1 MVNMNAGT
9 KRAASFQ
16 RRAMLTVAALIN
28 TRAAVGSY
36 PVLWLS
42 VANGAQVFIN
52 AHW

>member
-9 KRAASFQ
+9 KSGAFQ
-16 RRAMLTVAALIN
+16 RRAMLTVTALIN

-42 VANGAQVFIN
+42 VANGAQVIIN